1 MARGTTFSAPAD
13 KGGAYGRSAHARMT
27 DTTVNRPYGLRF
39 HYFCRIFHRVCR
51 YRYFGWRRRD
61 HYHTDQNQQSPQNR
75 SQAKRFAAEEISN
88 QDGHNRI
95 YVRVGADFCRRFMM
109 NQPYVGGITDDGA
122 RDNQVEQREPR
133 STRDARR
140 MKITKF
146 AQRDR
151 RDSQK
156 HSASE
161 HLRSRTHDFRSRHR
175 QLARQHRRY
184 RPTYRRNNQRYGADP
199 IDRRP
204 AAIQRAAHENCHSS
218 NPDQ

>member
-13 KGGAYGRSAHARMT
+13 KGGAYGWSARAKRT
-27 DTTVNRPYGLRF
+27 ETAVVGASALRF
-39 HYFCRIFHRVCR
+39 HNFCRIFHRVCR
-51 YRYFGWRRRD
+51 YRYFRSRRRD

-133 STRDARR
+133 TTRDARR

-146 AQRDR
+146 VERSR
-151 RDSQK
+151 RESQK
-156 HSASE
+156 HSAGE
-161 HLRSRTHDFRSRHR
+161 HLRSRTHDFG
-175 QLARQHRRY
+175 RR
-184 RPTYRRNNQRYGADP
+184 
-199 IDRRP
+199 
-204 AAIQRAAHENCHSS
+204 
-218 NPDQ
+218 